1 MKSIVYYVRWIK
13 TLSYFRDITG
23 MHVNHWLQWLWVNEF
38 KIMKV
43 IWLLNLYEFA
53 QLVSDQTPRRHTNT
67 HRRTRRRSDGRR
79 NKLTDEETEGRKE
92 GGMEGGQITEGEDI
106 GVKKWKEGKETE
118 WEGEREQEKER
129 NGGGEMAKRNHA
141 WFTFDLSK
149 GHGLPCG
156 AGARVRPLWAEQ
168 WVLIVLLVGVV
179 GVVLGHGNWDGGGEE
194 LAPLPRILEAAERPR
209 LLLIPY
215 IYKQD
220 RHKEKN
226 CREIWTHGLR
236 EREEVEEGK
245 GKGRKM
251 NKERKWRRHQRMPI
265 EILNNKY

>member
-1 MKSIVYYVRWIK
+1 MALSEWIQ
-13 TLSYFRDITG
+13 
-23 MHVNHWLQWLWVNEF
+23 NNESNMTV
-38 KIMKV
+38 K
-43 IWLLNLYEFA
+43 
-53 QLVSDQTPRRHTNT
+53 LVWICSACERTNTTRT

-118 WEGEREQEKER
+118 WEGEKEKER

-179 GVVLGHGNWDGGGEE
+179 GVVFRHGNWDGGGEE

-236 EREEVEEGK
+236 EREEVEGGK

-265 EILNNKY
+265 EILTNKY